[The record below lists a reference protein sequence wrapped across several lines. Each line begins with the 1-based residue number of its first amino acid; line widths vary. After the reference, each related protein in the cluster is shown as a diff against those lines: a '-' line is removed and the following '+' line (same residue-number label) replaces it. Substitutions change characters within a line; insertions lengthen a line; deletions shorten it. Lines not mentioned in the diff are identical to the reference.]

1 MDQLYMTSQVLNIT
15 RKTRSKKTKK
25 KNTEYKENKIAHF
38 SLKNNHLTTT
48 IIDNFVGH
56 IKLLKL
62 VTEEYRCTQSIQRCH
77 LLYLIIYLLQLKVSN
92 FKEKRVPL

>member
-1 MDQLYMTSQVLNIT
+1 MTSQVLNIT
-15 RKTRSKKTKK
+15 RKTRSKKVK

-62 VTEEYRCTQSIQRCH
+62 VT
-77 LLYLIIYLLQLKVSN
+77 
-92 FKEKRVPL
+92 